1 MPYPCLRW
9 RFALTVGRRC
19 FLIGSVPAV
28 ATIGVARWSSGRNR
42 KGIGKE
48 PSSSGRQGG
57 METSPFLLSGRGRVT
72 VALDAMG
79 GDGGVAVTVEGAVG
93 AARDLGFS
101 VVLVGI
107 EEDIVQELS
116 RFDTRG
122 LDIRIRHAPQVV
134 EMWESP
140 SVALRKK
147 KDSSIRVAVDLV
159 REGEAEAMVSA
170 GNTGAVM
177 ATGLIVLG
185 PLAGVER
192 PAIAA
197 QVPTL
202 GGYAILVDVGANVD
216 CKPRHL
222 VQFAIMGT
230 VYARKILGNPNP
242 RVGLLSIGG
251 EETKG
256 NELTK
261 EAFRALEDVPGVDF
275 IGNVEGVDVFN
286 GKSDV
291 VVCDG
296 FTGNIALKIGES
308 AAWTM
313 LTLFKEELSRGLIG
327 KVSLLLLRGSL
338 QRFQRRIDYTEYGG
352 APLLGLN
359 GVVVISHGRSTA
371 KAIKNGVRVAGE
383 CVKNRVIDC
392 IREGVA
398 QS

>member
-1 MPYPCLRW
+1 
-9 RFALTVGRRC
+9 
-19 FLIGSVPAV
+19 
-28 ATIGVARWSSGRNR
+28 
-42 KGIGKE
+42 
-48 PSSSGRQGG
+48 
-57 METSPFLLSGRGRVT
+57 
-72 VALDAMG
+72 MG
-79 GDGGVAVTVEGAVG
+79 GDGGVVVTVEGAV
-93 AARDLGFS
+93 AATRELGHS
-101 VVLVGI
+101 VILVGI
-107 EEDIVQELS
+107 EDKIVPELS

-122 LDIRIRHAPQVV
+122 LDIRIRHAPEVV
-134 EMWESP
+134 EMYESP
-140 SVALRKK
+140 SAALRKK

-159 REGEAEAMVSA
+159 KEGEAEAMVSA

-177 ATGLIVLG
+177 ATGLVNLG

-230 VYARKILGNPNP
+230 VYAGKVLGKLNP
-242 RVGLLSIGG
+242 RVGLLSSGE

-261 EAFRALEDVPGVDF
+261 EAFRALEEVPCVDF

-286 GKSDV
+286 GKADV

-296 FTGNIALKIGES
+296 FTGNIALKIAES
-308 AAWTM
+308 SAWTM
-313 LTLFKEELSRGLIG
+313 FTLFKEELNRGVAGRIG
-327 KVSLLLLRGSL
+327 LLLL
-338 QRFQRRIDYTEYGG
+338 QRALERFERRIDFTEYGG
-352 APLLGLN
+352 APLLGVS
-359 GVVVISHGRSTA
+359 GVVVIGHGRSTA
-371 KAIKNGVRVAGE
+371 KAIKNGVRVAAE
-383 CVKNRVIDC
+383 CVRNRVIES
-392 IREGVA
+392 IREGIA

>member
-1 MPYPCLRW
+1 MD
-9 RFALTVGRRC
+9 T
-19 FLIGSVPAV
+19 
-28 ATIGVARWSSGRNR
+28 T
-42 KGIGKE
+42 
-48 PSSSGRQGG
+48 
-57 METSPFLLSGRGRVT
+57 PFWVSHRSRVT

-79 GDGGVAVTVEGAVG
+79 GDGGVAVTVEGAV
-93 AARDLGFS
+93 AATRELGLS

-107 EEDIVQELS
+107 EDEIVQELS

-122 LDIRIRHAPQVV
+122 LDIRIRHAPEVV
-134 EMWESP
+134 EMRESP
-140 SVALRKK
+140 SVVLRKK

-177 ATGLIVLG
+177 ATGLVILG

-197 QVPTL
+197 QLPTL
-202 GGYAILVDVGANVD
+202 AGYAILLDVGANVD

-230 VYARKILGNPNP
+230 VYARKILGNAKP
-242 RVGLLSIGG
+242 RVGLLSIGE

-286 GKSDV
+286 GKADV

-296 FTGNIALKIGES
+296 FTGNVALKMAES
-308 AAWTM
+308 TAWMM
-313 LTLFKEELSRGLIG
+313 LTLFKEGLSRGPAG
-327 KVSLLLLRGSL
+327 KAGLLFLRGSL
-338 QRFQRRIDYTEYGG
+338 KRFQRRIDYTEYGG
-352 APLLGLN
+352 APLLGVS
-359 GVVVISHGRSTA
+359 GVVVIGHGRSTA
-371 KAIKNGVRVAGE
+371 KAIKNGIRVAGE
-383 CVKNRVIDC
+383 CVKNRVIES